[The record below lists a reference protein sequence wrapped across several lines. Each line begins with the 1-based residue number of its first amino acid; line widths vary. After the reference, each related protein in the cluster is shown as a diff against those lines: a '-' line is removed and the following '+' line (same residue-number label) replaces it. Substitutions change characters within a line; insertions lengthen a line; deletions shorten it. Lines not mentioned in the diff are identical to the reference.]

1 MDNISFAQRMIGA
14 IILLSLAII
23 FVPMVLE
30 QDEEISESIKGTNIP
45 SMPDNVA
52 TIVFQMDNEGVFRNL
67 EEQLDKG
74 ETISIRKALEKDD
87 RIVPKDERP
96 GATPTTTSKD
106 DSAVLSKRSVDS
118 TIVTEGAATTWMVQ
132 LGSFGAKN
140 NALALRDKLRKKDFT
155 AFLREKK
162 SDNGIIW
169 QVRVGPELS
178 VKRAVEL
185 KKELETFTGL
195 DALVVRHP

>member
-30 QDEEISESIKGTNIP
+30 QDDEISESIKGTNIP

-74 ETISIRKALEKDD
+74 ETLSIRKALEKDD
-87 RIVPKDERP
+87 RIVPKDETP
-96 GATPTTTSKD
+96 EATPPKPKEEST
-106 DSAVLSKRSVDS
+106 VLSKRSVDS

-155 AFLREKK
+155 AFLRERK
-162 SDNGIIW
+162 SDSGTIW

>member
-1 MDNISFAQRMIGA
+1 
-14 IILLSLAII
+14 
-23 FVPMVLE
+23 
-30 QDEEISESIKGTNIP
+30 
-45 SMPDNVA
+45 
-52 TIVFQMDNEGVFRNL
+52 L
-67 EEQLDKG
+67 EEQVDKG
-74 ETISIRKALEKDD
+74 ETLSIRKALEKDE
-87 RIVPKDERP
+87 RIVPKDEVP
-96 GATPTTTSKD
+96 NLETSKSETSKSKD
-106 DSAVLSKRSVDS
+106 DSAVLSKRSVDT

-132 LGSFGAKN
+132 LGSFGEKN

-155 AFLREKK
+155 AYLREKK
-162 SDNGIIW
+162 NGSSSIW

>member
-30 QDEEISESIKGTNIP
+30 QDDEISESIKGTNIP

-67 EEQLDKG
+67 EEQVGKG
-74 ETISIRKALEKDD
+74 NDLSIREALEQ
-87 RIVPKDERP
+87 DERLVP
-96 GATPTTTSKD
+96 NDEETHKDVNGLKD
-106 DSAVLSKRSVDS
+106 DSTALSKRSVDPMV
-118 TIVTEGAATTWMVQ
+118 VTEGSATTWMVQ
-132 LGSFGAKN
+132 LGSFGAKA
-140 NALALRDKLRKKDFT
+140 NAIALRDKLRKQNFPSY
-155 AFLREKK
+155 LRERKGV
-162 SDNGIIW
+162 NGLIW

-178 VKRAVEL
+178 AKKAVEL
-185 KKELETFTGL
+185 KKSLERVSGL

>member
-30 QDEEISESIKGTNIP
+30 QDDEISESIKGTNIP

-67 EEQLDKG
+67 ETQVEKG
-74 ETISIRKALEKDD
+74 ENLSIKKALEQDE
-87 RIVPKDERP
+87 RIVPQDEEIPVVKDE
-96 GATPTTTSKD
+96 
-106 DSAVLSKRSVDS
+106 SAVLSKRSVEP
-118 TIVTEGAATTWMVQ
+118 TVVTEGAATTWMVQ
-132 LGSFGAKN
+132 LGSFGAKE
-140 NALALRDKLRKKDFT
+140 NALALRDKLRKKDFPSY
-155 AFLREKK
+155 LRERKTE
-162 SDNGIIW
+162 NGTIW

>member
-14 IILLSLAII
+14 IVLLSLAII

-30 QDEEISESIKGTNIP
+30 QDDDEISESIKGTNIP
-45 SMPDNVA
+45 TMPDNVA

-67 EEQLDKG
+67 EEQVEKG
-74 ETISIRKALEKDD
+74 ETLSIRKALEKDE
-87 RIVPKDERP
+87 RVVPEDKP
-96 GATPTTTSKD
+96 TSKPEEA
-106 DSAVLSKRSVDS
+106 SEALSKRSVDPV
-118 TIVTEGAATTWMVQ
+118 IVTEGAATTWMVQ
-132 LGSFGAKN
+132 LGSFGAKK
-140 NALALRDKLRKKDFT
+140 NAIALRDKLRKRDFPSY
-155 AFLREKK
+155 LRERQ
-162 SDNGIIW
+162 SATGSIW

-178 VKRAVEL
+178 AKKAVEL